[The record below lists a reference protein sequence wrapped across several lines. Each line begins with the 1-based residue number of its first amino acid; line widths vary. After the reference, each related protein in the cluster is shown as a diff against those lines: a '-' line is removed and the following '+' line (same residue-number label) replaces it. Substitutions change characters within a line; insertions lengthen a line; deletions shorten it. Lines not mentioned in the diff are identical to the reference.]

1 MELCTGGELFDLLY
15 DQPDCKF
22 NEPQCAKLATK
33 MLGAVN
39 YLHSMDIC
47 HRDLKLENFIFENEK
62 GDSEIKLIDFGLSK
76 VYLDGTT
83 MSSVLA
89 AASARSRLPAPDE
102 GVSNGSPSGGR
113 RLSTSH

>member
-39 YLHSMDIC
+39 YLHSMVSVFVWTAS
-47 HRDLKLENFIFENEK
+47 LFE
-62 GDSEIKLIDFGLSK
+62 
-76 VYLDGTT
+76 
-83 MSSVLA
+83 
-89 AASARSRLPAPDE
+89 RP
-102 GVSNGSPSGGR
+102 
-113 RLSTSH
+113 